1 MNNSKKGFTIVELVI
16 VIAIIAILAAIL
28 IPSFAGLIQDGKDAA
43 ALADA
48 RVIYSEYIATSD
60 DEVEDTVYVKVT
72 QDNTAVYFKVENG
85 QLSDEKYTAVP
96 AGKTIIYKADGG
108 SVSTEAAT
116 TTQ

>member
-28 IPSFAGLIQDGKDAA
+28 IPSFAGLIQKGKDAA

-48 RVIYSEYIATSD
+48 RVIYSEYIAAN
-60 DEVEDTVYVKVT
+60 DEVDDPVYVKVT
-72 QDNTAVYFKVENG
+72 QDDTAVYFKVENG
-85 QLSDEKYTAVP
+85 QLSDKKYTDAP
-96 AGKTIIYKADGG
+96 TGATIIYKADSD

>member
-48 RVIYSEYIATSD
+48 RVIYSEYIATN
-60 DEVEDTVYVKVT
+60 DEVDDPVYVKVT

-96 AGKTIIYKADGG
+96 ADETIIYKDDSG
-108 SVSTEAAT
+108 SISTEVAT
-116 TTQ
+116 ATP

>member
-1 MNNSKKGFTIVELVI
+1 MKKKMNIFTLIELLV

-28 IPSFAGLIQDGKDAA
+28 IPSFAGLIQKGKDAA

-48 RVIYSEYIATSD
+48 RVIYSEYIAAN
-60 DEVEDTVYVKVT
+60 DEVVDPVYVKVT

-85 QLSDEKYTAVP
+85 RLNDEKEPSAPTS
-96 AGKTIIYKADGG
+96 GTIIYKADSG

-116 TTQ
+116 TAP